1 MHLRSLDSWLR
12 SVQLPSLL
20 VTLVFLSSILMS
32 LTKLKTIR
40 LMEIA
45 QTQRE
50 KDRPTVSIMT
60 INKKTNGI

>member
-50 KDRPTVSIMT
+50 KDKPTVSIMT